1 MSRGNLRRGRRNFA
15 VYRPAATGYRK
26 PLAPP
31 AAGGYTKVR
40 TYGTGGVDMDIEV
53 KLEPGL
59 AQPRVV
65 IHAAAEDEAVRA
77 IRAALEGLRP
87 PTILAYRGNQA
98 VVTELAQI
106 LRFFTLDDRV
116 LAQTRDESLVERSRL
131 YELEETLP
139 QKDFVRVSQSEIVNL
154 RHVTAL
160 DLGLS
165 GTIRM
170 TLDGGAAVSYASRR
184 YVKKLKQAVGL

>member
-1 MSRGNLRRGRRNFA
+1 ME
-15 VYRPAATGYRK
+15 
-26 PLAPP
+26 
-31 AAGGYTKVR
+31 
-40 TYGTGGVDMDIEV
+40 IEV
-53 KLEPGL
+53 KIEPGL
-59 AQPRVV
+59 AEPRVV

-87 PTILAYRGNQA
+87 AAVPAYRGSQA
-98 VVTELAQI
+98 VMTELSAV

-116 LAQTRDESLVERSRL
+116 LAQTKDESLVVRARL
-131 YELEETLP
+131 YELEEQLP
-139 QKDFVRVSQSEIVNL
+139 PRDFVRVSQSEIVNL

-170 TLDGGAAVSYASRR
+170 TLDGGAAVCYASRR

>member
-1 MSRGNLRRGRRNFA
+1 ME
-15 VYRPAATGYRK
+15 
-26 PLAPP
+26 
-31 AAGGYTKVR
+31 
-40 TYGTGGVDMDIEV
+40 IEV
-53 KLEPGL
+53 KIEPGL
-59 AQPRVV
+59 TEPKVV
-65 IHAAAEDEAVRA
+65 IHAAAEDETVRA

-87 PTILAYRGNQA
+87 AAILAYRGNRA
-98 VVTELAQI
+98 VVTELPTV
-106 LRFFTLDDRV
+106 LRFFTLDDKV
-116 LAQTRDESLVERSRL
+116 LAQTKDESLVVRARL

-139 QKDFVRVSQSEIVNL
+139 PKDFVRVSQSEIVNL

-170 TLDGGAAVSYASRR
+170 TLDNGAAACYASRR